1 MIDVSDEMRS
11 YLIFMIDSDLF
22 GSIAILSFLL
32 LVTAISKRLRQSWL
46 HRALTFSVLVALVA
60 IEIAGGYYSSLPVAC
75 TCRPD

>member
-11 YLIFMIDSDLF
+11 YLIFMVDSDLF

-46 HRALTFSVLVALVA
+46 HRALTFSVTVALVA
-60 IEIAGGYYSSLPVAC
+60 IEIAGGYYSSLPVA
-75 TCRPD
+75 

>member
-11 YLIFMIDSDLF
+11 YLIFMVDSDLF

-46 HRALTFSVLVALVA
+46 HRALTFSVLVVLVA
-60 IEIAGGYYSSLPVAC
+60 IEMAGAYYSSLPVA
-75 TCRPD
+75 

>member
-46 HRALTFSVLVALVA
+46 HRALMFSVLVALVA
-60 IEIAGGYYSSLPVAC
+60 IEIAGAYYSSLPVA
-75 TCRPD
+75 

>member
-22 GSIAILSFLL
+22 DSIAILSFLL

-46 HRALTFSVLVALVA
+46 HRTLMFMVLISLVA
-60 IEIAGGYYSSLPVAC
+60 IEISGGYYASLPPA
-75 TCRPD
+75 

>member
-46 HRALTFSVLVALVA
+46 HRALTSSVLVVLVA
-60 IEIAGGYYSSLPVAC
+60 IEMAGAYYSSLPVA
-75 TCRPD
+75 

>member
-46 HRALTFSVLVALVA
+46 HRALMFMVLISLVA
-60 IEIAGGYYSSLPVAC
+60 IEISGGYYASLPPA
-75 TCRPD
+75 

>member
-60 IEIAGGYYSSLPVAC
+60 IEIAGGYYSSLPVA
-75 TCRPD
+75 

>member
-46 HRALTFSVLVALVA
+46 HRALTFSVLVVLVA
-60 IEIAGGYYSSLPVAC
+60 IEIAGAYYSSLPVA
-75 TCRPD
+75 

>member
-46 HRALTFSVLVALVA
+46 HRALTFSVLVVLVA
-60 IEIAGGYYSSLPVAC
+60 IEMAGAYYSSLPVA
-75 TCRPD
+75 

>member
-11 YLIFMIDSDLF
+11 YLIFMVDSDLF

-46 HRALTFSVLVALVA
+46 HRALTFSVPVALVA
-60 IEIAGGYYSSLPVAC
+60 IEIAGGYYSSLPVA
-75 TCRPD
+75 

>member
-11 YLIFMIDSDLF
+11 YLIFMVDSDLF

-60 IEIAGGYYSSLPVAC
+60 IEIAGGYYSSLPVA
-75 TCRPD
+75 